1 MYRGKPLAAA
11 SSSSR
16 PFLEV
21 LIGTGASESR
31 SLGDDL
37 RLKQRSRG
45 SVVFVDPS
53 LSAFLFFLFSLS
65 FFLGVVVLLSAEHL
79 SLVVLDVYF
88 VIQSRGKSFF
98 VLTW

>member
-1 MYRGKPLAAA
+1 MIFGGSSGREAPSSLLIRRYRHL
-11 SSSSR
+11 
-16 PFLEV
+16 F
-21 LIGTGASESR
+21 
-31 SLGDDL
+31 
-37 RLKQRSRG
+37 
-45 SVVFVDPS
+45 
-53 LSAFLFFLFSLS
+53 FFLFSLS